1 MIPLHITVTVL
12 ETGQVL
18 SETDDKIL
26 PEMIYT
32 GQFSY
37 SLKFTAETKASDGGD
52 SGGTGGSGGTL
63 PAATLINAISVAAT
77 SPGSGIVCESTAPDT
92 LKISGSYFTAFDDY
106 YLFVRK
112 TGEQIKLLPDTKET
126 DIALIQYK
134 MPSQPVREFIY
145 TVSVEWPAGS
155 SYEGVPISNTVN
167 IKHTAYWDSSAAA
180 LNISLL
186 KDKSI

>member
-52 SGGTGGSGGTL
+52 SGGTGGSGGTP
-63 PAATLINAISVAAT
+63 PAATIVNAISVSAA